1 MLEKKAIELQQILD
15 NTIDGKKV
23 FGCNFAMKYQNEF
36 WQGTAGNFETDD
48 SYFIASTT
56 KLFTTALILNLR
68 AAGALSL
75 NDPIHLY
82 LDKSIIDRLLVYKGI
97 DYSEK
102 ITIQHL
108 LSHSSGLA
116 DYFQDKESNGNS
128 WEDELKQGKDKA
140 WTFEEVLTKTKNMR
154 PKFAPGS
161 KGKAHYS
168 DTNFQLLG
176 KIIETITGKKY
187 TSFCEETI
195 IQPLQLKHTYLYENP
210 NDQTPHAMYFKN
222 GVLNIPQAM
231 ASFKS
236 DGGMVSNTKDLL
248 CFTEAFFNGQL
259 FPKAYINELQVWNR
273 IFFPM
278 QSGIGIHRFKL
289 PWIFNPTGAVPEMI
303 GHSGL
308 SGTLAYYSPKHE
320 LFIVG
325 TVNQIAYPDLSFKT
339 TIKLIRKAIQ

>member
-1 MLEKKAIELQQILD
+1 MKKEVLQ
-15 NTIDGKKV
+15 TIIDSAVDHKKV
-23 FGCNFAMKYQNEF
+23 FGCNFAIKYKNEI

-48 SYFIASTT
+48 YYFIASTT

-68 AAGALSL
+68 AAGTLSL
-75 NDPIHLY
+75 KDSIHMY
-82 LDKSIIDRLLVYKGI
+82 LDKSIIDNLLVLNGT

-116 DYFQDKESNGNS
+116 DYFQDKESNENS
-128 WEDELKQGKDKA
+128 WEDDLKQGRDKS
-140 WTFEEVLTKTKNMR
+140 WTFEEVVTQTKKMR

-176 KIIETITGKKY
+176 KIIETVSGKNY

-195 IQPLQLKHTYLYENP
+195 IQPLQLKHTYMFENP
-210 NDQTPHAMYFKN
+210 DDQKPHAMYFKN
-222 GVLNIPQAM
+222 KVLNIPQAM
-231 ASFKS
+231 SSFKS

-259 FPKAYINELQVWNR
+259 FPRKYINELQVWNR

-289 PWIFNPTGAVPEMI
+289 PWIFNPTGAVPELI

-308 SGTLAYYSPKHE
+308 SGTLAFYSPKYD

-325 TVNQIAYPDLSFKT
+325 TVNQIAYPDISFKT
-339 TIKLIRKAIQ
+339 AIKLIRKAIQ

>member
-1 MLEKKAIELQQILD
+1 LKKEVLQ
-15 NTIDGKKV
+15 TIIDSAVDHKKV
-23 FGCNFAMKYQNEF
+23 FGCNFAIKYKNEI
-36 WQGTAGNFETDD
+36 WHSSAGNISLDD

-56 KLFTTALILNLR
+56 KLFTSALIMHLRSKNLIH
-68 AAGALSL
+68 L
-75 NDPIHLY
+75 DTPIHTY
-82 LDKSIIDRLLVYKGI
+82 FTSSFIQRLHILNNI
-97 DYSEK
+97 DYTNI

-116 DYFQDKESNGNS
+116 DYFQDKESNGKS
-128 WEDELKQGKDKA
+128 WEDELKQGNDMT
-140 WTFEEVLTKTKNMR
+140 WTLEEVISKTKNMR

-176 KIIETITGKKY
+176 KIIETITGKNY
-187 TSFCEETI
+187 TSFCEEI
-195 IQPLQLKHTYLYENP
+195 ILKPLQLKHTYMYGNTS
-210 NDQTPHAMYFKN
+210 DQIPHAMYFKN
-222 GVLNIPQAM
+222 SVLNIPLAM

-236 DGGMVSNTKDLL
+236 DGGMVSNTKDLMT
-248 CFTEAFFNGQL
+248 FTEAFFKGQL
-259 FPKAYINELQVWNR
+259 FPYKYLSELQVWNN

-289 PWIFNPTGAVPEMI
+289 PWIFNPTGAVPELI

-308 SGTLAYYSPKHE
+308 SGTLAFYSPKYD

-325 TVNQIAYPDLSFKT
+325 TVNQIAYPDISFKT
-339 TIKLIRKAIQ
+339 AIKLIRKAIQ

>member
-1 MLEKKAIELQQILD
+1 MEKKANELLQIL
-15 NTIDGKKV
+15 NKTIDDKKV
-23 FGCNFAMKYQNEF
+23 FGCNFAMKYQNEI
-36 WQGTAGNFETDD
+36 WHGTAGNFDTDD

-68 AAGALSL
+68 ATGALSL

-82 LDKSIIDRLLVYKGI
+82 LDKSIIHQLLVLKAT
-97 DYSEK
+97 DFSEK

-108 LSHSSGLA
+108 LSHTSGLA

-128 WEDELKQGKDKA
+128 WEDELKQGRDKA
-140 WTFEEVLTKTKNMR
+140 WTLEDVISKTKNMR

-176 KIIETITGKKY
+176 KIIETISGKNY
-187 TSFCEETI
+187 TSFCEEI
-195 IQPLQLKHTYLYENP
+195 ILKPLQLKHTYMYGNTG
-210 NDQTPHAMYFKN
+210 DQTPHAMYFKN
-222 GVLNIPQAM
+222 SVLNIPLAM

-236 DGGMVSNTKDLL
+236 DGGMVSNTKDLMT
-248 CFTEAFFNGQL
+248 FTEAFFKGQL
-259 FPKAYINELQVWNR
+259 FPYKYLSELQVWNN

-289 PWIFNPTGAVPEMI
+289 PWIFNPTGAVPELI

-308 SGTLAYYSPKHE
+308 SGTLAYYSPKHD

-325 TVNQIAYPDLSFKT
+325 TVNQIAYPDISFKT
-339 TIKLIRKAIQ
+339 AIKLIRKAL